1 MNWPSIQTLT
11 AGVPL
16 PADYEI
22 VCPSA
27 GDVPALVRAVDDWFP
42 GLAVGNASC
51 FLRPDFYL
59 QRVALAGMCPQLA
72 AALDHFVLLFRRVHD
87 GQWAGLLAVERDR
100 DSQVLYGRVGTVA
113 RAHRGG
119 GLSKTFPLLMEA
131 TGRTMQLGMVYGLVT
146 LRTPHMQRCMEHA
159 GWRLVGMMPGF
170 DREVVELG
178 VVKRVYEAVYVR
190 VLAEAGE
197 LLQPNRQHMTPAT
210 RELFDLLY
218 ADGAPRGK
226 VPALGAA
233 AVS

>member
-1 MNWPSIQTLT
+1 MNWPSMPTLS
-11 AGVPL
+11 AGVRL
-16 PADYEI
+16 PAGYEI

-27 GDVPALVRAVDDWFP
+27 SDVPALVRAVDDWFP

-51 FLRPDFYL
+51 FLRPEFYL
-59 QRVALAGMCPQLA
+59 QRVALASMCPQLA

-119 GLSKTFPLLMEA
+119 GVSKTFPPLMEA
-131 TGRTMQLGMVYGLVT
+131 IGRSMGLGMVYGLVT
-146 LRTPHMQRCMEHA
+146 LRTPHMQHCMEQA

-190 VLAEAGE
+190 VLADAGE
-197 LLQPNRQHMTPAT
+197 LLQPNRQHMTLAT

-218 ADGAPRGK
+218 GTGAPRGK
-226 VPALGAA
+226 TPAFGTDT
-233 AVS
+233 VS